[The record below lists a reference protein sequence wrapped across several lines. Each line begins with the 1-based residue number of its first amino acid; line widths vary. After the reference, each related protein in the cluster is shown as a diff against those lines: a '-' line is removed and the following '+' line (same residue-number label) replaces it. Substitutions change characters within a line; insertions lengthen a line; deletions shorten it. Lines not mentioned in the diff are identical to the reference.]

1 MIYAE
6 PMSTENIKNQA
17 EPLYSK
23 TRVTN
28 AGKRISKGIATA
40 EDWEVMENWRTSH
53 SYIINTFRISLSR
66 NISETKKKKTVLA
79 QRLKRL
85 STIVD
90 KLTTGRAKD
99 LASMHD
105 LAGCRLIF
113 DTIKDLNSYRKKIH
127 KSRFKHKRVNG
138 DRYNYI
144 NEPKPTGYRGI
155 HDVFCYQVSSVKGQA
170 YNGLLMEIQYRT
182 NVQHAW
188 ATAVEISDLINK
200 TRVKFDKGA
209 EPKRERFFVL
219 ASEFLARRYEESKGA
234 LPELTDEAVIKE
246 LNKLEKDIHIV
257 RSLKAVHKERTK
269 VPTSKNIVLHFK
281 EEKLEIKGFNSSP
294 KAIEYRNR
302 VESEHPQDDV
312 VYVRGENSNQISNAF
327 RNYFRNSEEFV
338 RLIEVAL
345 DS

>member
-1 MIYAE
+1 MNTKTIQRADY
-6 PMSTENIKNQA
+6 
-17 EPLYSK
+17 PLFSK

-28 AGKRISKGIATA
+28 AGKKIAKGLQGN
-40 EDWEVMENWRTSH
+40 EDWAVMENWRNSH
-53 SYIINTFRISLSR
+53 SYIINTFRTTLSR
-66 NISETKKKKTVLA
+66 NIAESKKKTTVLA

-90 KLTTGRAKD
+90 KLKTGRAKD
-99 LASMHD
+99 LATMND

-113 DTIKDLNSYRKKIH
+113 GNIKDLNTFRKKLH
-127 KSRFKHKRVNG
+127 KASFKHKRVNG

-144 NEPKPTGYRGI
+144 NEPKSTGYRGI
-155 HDVFCYQVSSVKGQA
+155 HDVFCYDVNSQRGQV
-170 YNGLLMEIQYRT
+170 YNGLLIEIQYRT

-219 ASEFLARRYEESKGA
+219 ASEYLARKYEDSKGF
-234 LPELTDEAVIKE
+234 LPDISDDELIKE
-246 LNKLEKDIHIV
+246 LNKLENEIHIV
-257 RSLKAVHKERTK
+257 RSLKAVHKVKAK
-269 VPTSKNIVLHFK
+269 VPNSKNIILHFN
-281 EEKLEIKGFNSSP
+281 EDKLEAKGFNSSH
-294 KAIEYRNR
+294 KAIDYRNL
-302 VESEHPQDDV
+302 VETQHPADDV
-312 VYVRGENSNQISNAF
+312 VYVRGENSNQIANAF

-345 DS
+345 DD